1 MISFKSRKW
10 LEIIL
15 IILVAALCNIYIGI
29 LLHHGQPDRATAP
42 NRLPVAI
49 SKAIAP
55 PKQKNDT
62 EAESLVFRV
71 PKPLQ
76 GKTIAQVKA
85 KDASKPVIALTFDDG
100 PWQKNTPKILEILK
114 QEQIK
119 ATFFWIGKMVENSPQ
134 IAKQVVA
141 EGHAIGNHTWHHWYR
156 WMKPAIAAQEIESTA
171 SIIYKVTGVKTA
183 LFRPPGGVLTN
194 GLANYAKKKNYAVVM
209 WSDDSKDYRP
219 YSKARLVRN
228 VLRQIKSGG
237 IVLMHDGGGD
247 RKRTVEALPQIIATL
262 KERGYQFVT
271 VPELLE
277 MKS

>member
-1 MISFKSRKW
+1 
-10 LEIIL
+10 
-15 IILVAALCNIYIGI
+15 LVAALCNIYIGI

-42 NRLPVAI
+42 NRIPVVI
-49 SKAIAP
+49 PKAIVL
-55 PKQKNDT
+55 PKQQKDT
-62 EAESLVFRV
+62 EAESVVFGV

-76 GKTIAQVKA
+76 GKTIARVKA
-85 KDASKPVIALTFDDG
+85 KDTSHPVIALTFDDG
-100 PWQKNTPKILEILK
+100 PWQQNTPKILEILK
-114 QEQIK
+114 REQIK

-156 WMKPAIAAQEIESTA
+156 RMKPAIAAQEIESTA

-183 LFRPPGGVLTN
+183 LFRPPGGILTN
-194 GLANYAKKKNYAVVM
+194 GLANYAKKENYAVVM

-219 YSKARLVRN
+219 YSTARLVRN

-247 RKRTVEALPQIIATL
+247 RKHTVEALPKIIATL
-262 KERGYQFVT
+262 KKRGYEFVT

-277 MKS
+277 M